1 MRAMR
6 LPRPKSLSGLMLI
19 GFTIVAAPLLFA
31 IVNAAVQMN
40 RLSNRSEQLVIH
52 GMQGTRNNQSMFEEI
67 GALERAARLY
77 QIIGK
82 SELRDVYTRNHDR
95 LAATINELLT
105 LPLDPETQADAR
117 ALIAEADRLST
128 ELGTAPPNSARM
140 AEIINSFPH
149 LSEMASAVS
158 NRISAHIDFELTS
171 LQQAAERAQRELF
184 WQTLLLVPMTLAVV
198 GVFTYLF
205 GRPIRAIDRA
215 IGELGRG
222 TFSRPISISGP
233 ADLERLA
240 TQLEWLRGRLLELAQ
255 EKNRFLRHMSHELKT
270 PLANIREGTELLM
283 DGAVGELKSAQREVM
298 AILRENGMKLQR
310 LIENLLSFSAWQ
322 AKSVGLEISEF
333 KLRPLVKSVL
343 ENQQLTLV
351 AQRVRLDVQVEDLT
365 PWADRSK
372 VRLILDNLLSNAIKF
387 TPRGGN
393 IAISARAEREQL
405 IMEVE
410 DSGPGV
416 PANER
421 SRIFEAFYQGKSPQ
435 GGHVKG
441 TGIGLSV
448 VTEFVNAHGGH
459 IEILE
464 SKLGGAQFRVRLPV
478 RQPQP
483 ASREKAHAA

>member
-1 MRAMR
+1 
-6 LPRPKSLSGLMLI
+6 MLI

-40 RLSNRSEQLVIH
+40 RLSTRSEQLVVH
-52 GMQGTRNNQSMFEEI
+52 GVRVTRNNQRMFEEI
-67 GALERAARLY
+67 GALERTARLY
-77 QIIGK
+77 QIIG
-82 SELRDVYTRNHDR
+82 SADLLEVYARNQQR
-95 LAATINELLT
+95 LAGTLDELLA
-105 LPLDPETQADAR
+105 LPLDAESRDDAL
-117 ALIAEADRLST
+117 ALQAEAERLHLELTRST
-128 ELGTAPPNSARM
+128 PNSTRM
-140 AEIINSFPH
+140 TDLINAFPQ
-149 LSEMASAVS
+149 LSDRASKVS
-158 NRISAHIDFELTS
+158 NRVSAQIDRELAG
-171 LQQAAERAQRELF
+171 LQEATQLAQRNLF
-184 WQTLLLVPMTLAVV
+184 WETLLLVPLTLAVV

-215 IGELGRG
+215 ISELGRG
-222 TFSRPISISGP
+222 TFSRPIAIRGP

-240 TQLEWLRGRLLELAQ
+240 AQLEWLRGRLLDLAQ

-283 DGAVGELKSAQREVM
+283 DGAVGELQSAQREVT

-322 AKSVGLEISEF
+322 AKSVGLEVSEF

-351 AQRVRLDVQVEDLT
+351 AQRVRLDVHVEDLT
-365 PWADRSK
+365 PLADRGK

-387 TPRGGN
+387 TPRGGT
-393 IAISARAEREQL
+393 ISIHARAEREQL
-405 IMEVE
+405 LLDVM
-410 DSGPGV
+410 DSGPGI
-416 PANER
+416 PPEER
-421 SRIFEAFYQGKSPQ
+421 IRIFEAFYQGKTPQ

-448 VTEFVNAHGGH
+448 VTEFVNAHSGS

-464 SKLGGAQFRVRLPV
+464 AKTGGAHFRVRLPM
-478 RQPQP
+478 RQAVTP
-483 ASREKAHAA
+483 REKAHAA

>member
-1 MRAMR
+1 
-6 LPRPKSLSGLMLI
+6 MLI

-40 RLSNRSEQLVIH
+40 RLSTRSEQLVVH
-52 GMQGTRNNQSMFEEI
+52 GVRVTRNNQRMFMEI
-67 GALERAARLY
+67 GALERTARLY
-77 QIIGK
+77 QIIG
-82 SELRDVYTRNHDR
+82 SADLLDTYARNQQS
-95 LAATINELLT
+95 LSGTLEELLA
-105 LPLDPETQADAR
+105 LPLDAESRDDAL
-117 ALIAEADRLST
+117 ALQSEAGRLHE
-128 ELGTAPPNSARM
+128 ELQRSAPNSTRM
-140 AEIINSFPH
+140 AELVKAFPQ
-149 LSEMASAVS
+149 LTDTASKVS
-158 NRISAHIDFELTS
+158 NRVSAQIDRELAG
-171 LQQAAERAQRELF
+171 LQQATQLAQRNLF
-184 WQTLLLVPMTLAVV
+184 WETLLLVPLTLAVV

-215 IGELGRG
+215 ISELGRG
-222 TFSRPISISGP
+222 TFSRPIAIRGP

-240 TQLEWLRGRLLELAQ
+240 TQLEWLRSRLLDLAQ

-283 DGAVGELKSAQREVM
+283 DGAVGELQSAQREVT

-333 KLRPLVKSVL
+333 KLRPLIKSVL

-351 AQRVRLDVQVEDLT
+351 AQRVRLDVQVQDLT
-365 PWADRSK
+365 PLADRGK

-387 TPRGGN
+387 TPRGGT
-393 IAISARAEREQL
+393 ISIHARAEREQL
-405 IMEVE
+405 VLEVM
-410 DSGPGV
+410 DSGPGI
-416 PANER
+416 PPDER
-421 SRIFEAFYQGKSPQ
+421 NRIFEAFYQGKTPQ

-448 VTEFVNAHGGH
+448 VTEFVNAHSGS

-464 SKLGGAQFRVRLPV
+464 AKTGGAHFRVRLPM
-478 RQPQP
+478 RQAVAP
-483 ASREKAHAA
+483 REKKAHAA